1 VYFLIPL
8 FVQFCYK
15 GLISAKPMEIKS
27 DLVYVADDHIMVAQG
42 FTSLLQQ
49 LGYANVRIFTNGEE
63 VVKACN
69 NKIPAWIFLDIY
81 MPEGDGISTLK
92 KLRANGYTM
101 PILMLSMTADKKY
114 VDTSMELG
122 ANAYL
127 HKSCDVQEIS
137 KAFTAI
143 ENNNKYISSAV
154 NYINTSTIKVN
165 INSEFYLKEA
175 LTKREEEVL
184 SRYCDG
190 LTTEEIAKL
199 LFLSFA
205 TVDTHKKK
213 IMQKFGVSTLSKL
226 VAVAIKN
233 YFV

>member
-1 VYFLIPL
+1 
-8 FVQFCYK
+8 
-15 GLISAKPMEIKS
+15 MEIKN
-27 DLVYVADDHIMVAQG
+27 DLIYIADDHIMVAQG
-42 FTSLLQQ
+42 ISSLLQQ
-49 LGYANVRIFTNGEE
+49 LGYSNIRIFTNGEE
-63 VVKACN
+63 VLKACHS
-69 NKIPAWIFLDIY
+69 KTPAWVFLDVY

-92 KLRANGYTM
+92 KLRGSGYQV
-101 PILMLSMTADKKY
+101 PVVMLSMTADKKY
-114 VDTSMELG
+114 VDTSMEQG

-127 HKSCDVQEIS
+127 HKSCDALEIN
-137 KAFTAI
+137 KAIAAI
-143 ENNNKYISSAV
+143 ENNNKYISDAV
-154 NYINTSTIKVN
+154 NYINTSTVKVS

-184 SRYCDG
+184 GKYCDG
-190 LTTEEIAKL
+190 LSTEEIAQQ
-199 LFLSFA
+199 LFLSAA

>member
-1 VYFLIPL
+1 
-8 FVQFCYK
+8 
-15 GLISAKPMEIKS
+15 MEIKS
-27 DLVYVADDHIMVAQG
+27 DLVYIADDHIMVAQG
-42 FTSLLQQ
+42 ISSLLQQ
-49 LGYANVRIFTNGEE
+49 LGYTNIRIFTNGEE
-63 VVKACN
+63 VLKACN
-69 NKIPAWIFLDIY
+69 SKTPSLIFLDVY

-92 KLRANGYTM
+92 KLRANGYQM

-114 VDTSMELG
+114 VDTSMEQG

-127 HKSCDVQEIS
+127 HKSCDAQEIS
-137 KAFTAI
+137 KAVTAI
-143 ENNNKYISSAV
+143 ENNHKYISAAV
-154 NYINTSTIKVN
+154 NYINTSTIKVT

-175 LTKREEEVL
+175 LTKREDEIL
-184 SRYCDG
+184 SKYCDG
-190 LTTEEIAKL
+190 LSTEEIAQQ
-199 LFLSFA
+199 LFLSSA

>member
-1 VYFLIPL
+1 
-8 FVQFCYK
+8 
-15 GLISAKPMEIKS
+15 MEIKS
-27 DLVYVADDHIMVAQG
+27 DLIYIADDHIMVAQG
-42 FTSLLQQ
+42 ISSLLQQ
-49 LGYANVRIFTNGEE
+49 LGYGNIRIFTNGEE
-63 VVKACN
+63 VLKACN
-69 NKIPAWIFLDIY
+69 AKTPAWVFLDVY
-81 MPEGDGISTLK
+81 MPDGDGISTLK
-92 KLRANGYTM
+92 KLRNSGYQM
-101 PILMLSMTADKKY
+101 PVVMLSMTADKKY
-114 VDTSMELG
+114 VDTSMEQG

-127 HKSCDVQEIS
+127 HKSCDALEIN
-137 KAFTAI
+137 KAIAAI
-143 ENNNKYISSAV
+143 ENNNKYISDAV
-154 NYINTSTIKVN
+154 NYINTSTVKVS

-184 SRYCDG
+184 GKYCDG
-190 LTTEEIAKL
+190 LTTEEIAQQ

>member
-1 VYFLIPL
+1 
-8 FVQFCYK
+8 
-15 GLISAKPMEIKS
+15 MEIKS
-27 DLVYVADDHIMVAQG
+27 DLIYIADDHIMVAQG
-42 FTSLLQQ
+42 ISSLLEH
-49 LGYANVRIFTNGEE
+49 LGYTNVRIFTNGEE
-63 VVKACN
+63 VIKACN
-69 NKIPAWIFLDIY
+69 AKTPSWIFLDVY

-92 KLRANGYTM
+92 KLRSGGYTM
-101 PILMLSMTADKKY
+101 PVLMLSMTADKKY
-114 VDTSMELG
+114 VDTSMEQG

-127 HKSCDVQEIS
+127 HKSCDALEIS

-143 ENNNKYISSAV
+143 ENNNKYISDAV
-154 NYINTSTIKVN
+154 NYVNTSTIKVS

-184 SRYCDG
+184 SKYCEG
-190 LTTEEIAKL
+190 LTTDEIAQQ
-199 LFLSFA
+199 LFLSAA

>member
-1 VYFLIPL
+1 
-8 FVQFCYK
+8 
-15 GLISAKPMEIKS
+15 MEIKS
-27 DLVYVADDHIMVAQG
+27 DLVYIADDHIMVAQG
-42 FTSLLQQ
+42 ISSLLQQ
-49 LGYANVRIFTNGEE
+49 LGYTNIRIFTNGEE
-63 VVKACN
+63 VLKACN
-69 NKIPAWIFLDIY
+69 SKTPSLIFLDVY

-92 KLRANGYTM
+92 KLRANGYQM

-114 VDTSMELG
+114 VDTSMEQG

-127 HKSCDVQEIS
+127 HKSCDAQEIS
-137 KAFTAI
+137 KAVTAI
-143 ENNNKYISSAV
+143 ENNHKYISAAV
-154 NYINTSTIKVN
+154 NYINTSTIKVT

-175 LTKREEEVL
+175 LTKREDEIL
-184 SRYCDG
+184 SKYCDG
-190 LTTEEIAKL
+190 LTTEEIAQQ
-199 LFLSFA
+199 LFLSSA